1 MEQSP
6 GADSCQVNRCIPKQ
20 VVSVLCRML
29 LPSLR
34 AMLCKIMAEACFN
47 LVKTGNSDCS
57 MKCGLFI
64 QSSSQLVLRGG
75 ADILIIM
82 KKERVIWLMF
92 DGRKPEDFIKSTNQ
106 LRLEGV

>member
-1 MEQSP
+1 
-6 GADSCQVNRCIPKQ
+6 
-20 VVSVLCRML
+20 
-29 LPSLR
+29 
-34 AMLCKIMAEACFN
+34 MAEACFN
-47 LVKTGNSDCS
+47 LAKTGNPDCS

-64 QSSSQLVLRGG
+64 QSYSQLVLRGV

-92 DGRKPEDFIKSTNQ
+92 DGRKPEDFIKTTNQ